1 MKRDIPFEQYV
12 IGMTSSHSMVVSE
25 EDVINF
31 SKITGD
37 INPIHLDEN
46 YAEASIFGKRV
57 AHGMLCGSLF
67 STIFGSKFPGEG
79 CVYLEQNL
87 SFRKPIFLNDK
98 VNAKVDLINI
108 DNEKR
113 ILIFETKC
121 EVDGKDVIV
130 GSAKILIPTT

>member
-1 MKRDIPFEQYV
+1 
-12 IGMTSSHSMVVSE
+12 
-25 EDVINF
+25 
-31 SKITGD
+31 
-37 INPIHLDEN
+37 
-46 YAEASIFGKRV
+46 
-57 AHGMLCGSLF
+57 MLCGSLF

-98 VNAKVDLINI
+98 VNAKVDLIDI

>member
-98 VNAKVDLINI
+98 VNAKVDLIDI